1 MSRPQ
6 IETEYDKRMRS
17 LTGTQRVIRSLRQL
31 QWTREMIARQ
41 VKVENRA
48 VSEQRIRWE
57 VARRLYIGDPKVQ
70 QLIQRKLD
78 DVSG

>member
-1 MSRPQ
+1 
-6 IETEYDKRMRS
+6 
-17 LTGTQRVIRSLRQL
+17 
-31 QWTREMIARQ
+31 MIARQ

-48 VSEQRIRWE
+48 VSEQQVRWE